1 MEVCKMSSNKGMLFV
16 EDAVNETIDMEKSR
30 LDNFDELKP
39 MDVVSVKTEDAI
51 VFGKIFETGVVNRLG
66 QEGVK
71 YIVLSILD
79 DVKLQLF
86 ENDIVEIVQKDA
98 DVLEKLLS
106 LNQKYKIKQKRFSGD
121 FDVLGWIVFYAS
133 IWEKLLDDERDCITN
148 GLTAILSKEEMFN
161 VMVLI
166 SNLKIISKNQSE
178 TISFMEK
185 ARVKQDKILEQ
196 IKELL
201 K

>member
-16 EDAVNETIDMEKSR
+16 EDVVNETIDMEKSR

-148 GLTAILSKEEMFN
+148 GLTAILSKEEVFN
-161 VMVLI
+161 IMVLI

>member
-1 MEVCKMSSNKGMLFV
+1 MSSNKGMLFV
-16 EDAVNETIDMEKSR
+16 EDVVNETIDMEKSR

-86 ENDIVEIVQKDA
+86 ENEIVEIVQKDA

>member
-1 MEVCKMSSNKGMLFV
+1 MSSNKGMLFV
-16 EDAVNETIDMEKSR
+16 EDVVNETIDMEKSR

>member
-16 EDAVNETIDMEKSR
+16 EDVVNETIDMEKSR

-133 IWEKLLDDERDCITN
+133 IWEKLSDDERDCITN

-178 TISFMEK
+178 TISFMKK

>member
-16 EDAVNETIDMEKSR
+16 EDVVNETIDMEKSR

>member
-1 MEVCKMSSNKGMLFV
+1 MSSNKGMLFV

>member
-1 MEVCKMSSNKGMLFV
+1 MSSNKGMLFV
-16 EDAVNETIDMEKSR
+16 EDIVNETIDMEKSR

>member
-16 EDAVNETIDMEKSR
+16 EDIVNETIDMEKSR

>member
-1 MEVCKMSSNKGMLFV
+1 MSSNKGMLFV
-16 EDAVNETIDMEKSR
+16 EDVVNETIDMEKSR

-133 IWEKLLDDERDCITN
+133 IWEK
-148 GLTAILSKEEMFN
+148 
-161 VMVLI
+161 
-166 SNLKIISKNQSE
+166 
-178 TISFMEK
+178 
-185 ARVKQDKILEQ
+185 
-196 IKELL
+196 
-201 K
+201 

>member
-1 MEVCKMSSNKGMLFV
+1 MSSNKGMLFV
-16 EDAVNETIDMEKSR
+16 EDVVNETIDMEKSR

-51 VFGKIFETGVVNRLG
+51 VFSKIFETGVVNRLG

>member
-1 MEVCKMSSNKGMLFV
+1 MSSNKGMLFV
-16 EDAVNETIDMEKSR
+16 KDVVNETIDMEKSR

>member
-1 MEVCKMSSNKGMLFV
+1 MSSNTGMLFV
-16 EDAVNETIDMEKSR
+16 EDVVNETIDMEKSR